1 MCRWFDSNF
10 NDYLLNRSV
19 GRSIGKTKCLEN
31 FRRLKMKTYAAI
43 LNSVVNENEKDYI
56 VFNAEDI
63 SKAKKEAEE
72 YTDEFIEN
80 TPKIWLLLEDS
91 IKEEC
96 KDAGVTYGEFDLEED
111 AIRNIIYEEDGY
123 YNLFELDSNKIL
135 ILDIDELSSLFKCF
149 SKEFLNAYAINN

>member
-1 MCRWFDSNF
+1 
-10 NDYLLNRSV
+10 
-19 GRSIGKTKCLEN
+19 
-31 FRRLKMKTYAAI
+31 MKTYAAI
-43 LNSVVNENEKDYI
+43 LNSNVNEYVKKYV

-63 SKAKKEAEE
+63 SKAEKEAKE
-72 YTDEFIEN
+72 YTYEFIEN

-123 YNLFELDSNKIL
+123 YDLFELDSNKIQST
-135 ILDIDELSSLFKCF
+135 DINELSSLFKCF
-149 SKEFLNAYAINN
+149 SKEFLNAYV

>member
-1 MCRWFDSNF
+1 
-10 NDYLLNRSV
+10 
-19 GRSIGKTKCLEN
+19 
-31 FRRLKMKTYAAI
+31 MKTYAAI
-43 LNSVVNENEKDYI
+43 LNSNVNEYVKKYV

-63 SKAKKEAEE
+63 SKAEKEAKE
-72 YTDEFIEN
+72 YTYEFIEN

-123 YNLFELDSNKIL
+123 YDLFELDSNQIQST
-135 ILDIDELSSLFKCF
+135 DINELSSLFKCF
-149 SKEFLNAYAINN
+149 SKEFLNAYV